1 VYNRLIKYIDKH
13 GILFDN
19 QYGFRKTKSTSL
31 ALLDLIDKIT
41 SAIDKKEYA
50 VWIFLD
56 LSKAFDTIN
65 HEILFEKLNHYV
77 HYLKIIKYLSSK
89 IFIFT
94 IWRNS
99 CFYTQIIG
107 FLESLTTWCYE

>member
-50 VWIFLD
+50 VWIFFD

-107 FLESLTTWCYE
+107 FLETLTTWCYE